1 MGLERIA
8 QDQLA
13 VAVVVLTLVF
23 RDGLIPAL
31 AEVRR
36 AVLGQV
42 YQPDDGHASER
53 VRHPLQDLVAVERE
67 QDRFVRAARAASGHS
82 SAARPQPMSPGS
94 SGSIALPD
102 LVAIEAVGRVD
113 VLADQALAVTPRRVQ
128 APPDHVLGQDVGCH
142 ATVESQPQLVGA
154 GGDLLPGRRLG
165 MIQADVEAAQHQE
178 QRRDRLAHP
187 VVHRRAAAVHVPP
200 PRRQVVRAFPVHLL
214 VVHLAQVHL
223 DGLGDELGDGRTAAA
238 VLVVVVLRRRGRVG
252 ADHPRIGSVADV
264 LRLGVDRTHEPRE
277 PLVDVGVHLGVG
289 VLLLVTE
296 EVAGRQPPAVGAV
309 DGVAIPLA
317 PLERVEQPSP
327 SDLMLDPVDM
337 PAMHDQLAVEVR
349 VGRRLRPGTGRVG
362 VDRGAAAPAGTL
374 AGQRSRRS
382 REPVQRH
389 GI

>member
-1 MGLERIA
+1 
-8 QDQLA
+8 
-13 VAVVVLTLVF
+13 
-23 RDGLIPAL
+23 
-31 AEVRR
+31 
-36 AVLGQV
+36 
-42 YQPDDGHASER
+42 
-53 VRHPLQDLVAVERE
+53 
-67 QDRFVRAARAASGHS
+67 
-82 SAARPQPMSPGS
+82 
-94 SGSIALPD
+94 
-102 LVAIEAVGRVD
+102 
-113 VLADQALAVTPRRVQ
+113 
-128 APPDHVLGQDVGCH
+128 
-142 ATVESQPQLVGA
+142 
-154 GGDLLPGRRLG
+154 

-214 VVHLAQVHL
+214 VVHLAQVDL
-223 DGLGDELGDGRTAAA
+223 DGLGDELGDGRAAAA

-289 VLLLVTE
+289 VLPLVAE

-317 PLERVEQPSP
+317 PLEASRAAIAIGSDARPSRHAGAARSACRRGP
-327 SDLMLDPVDM
+327 CRTSASPGTSTSRCVT
-337 PAMHDQLAVEVR
+337 A
-349 VGRRLRPGTGRVG
+349 GRPPRPGPLPGRG
-362 VDRGAAAPAGTL
+362 
-374 AGQRSRRS
+374 SRRS